1 MLKET
6 AKGLAKRL
14 LPRPIYSRAL
24 RPAVRALLSGA
35 FGRRGLPVDLG
46 GLGVF
51 RLAPDLYF
59 RGWERFGERHNSG
72 YARCIQAC
80 AGKSVFI
87 DVGAHVGLYALPV
100 SRTLAPGGE
109 VFAFEP
115 SESNYRYLVR
125 HVKYNGIDNIRAYS
139 LVIGDAS
146 KESVRFYEHVKGGS
160 GLGGL
165 TRRTK
170 RASDQFVELDRR
182 QVSLDEFCEEH
193 GVAPDV
199 IKIDVEG
206 AEYLVLE
213 GARRTLA
220 MHRPTMFLSLHP
232 AQLESL
238 GHSVRAVESLLASL
252 GYSVLSTD
260 GNPVEE
266 VGSGEYLCV
275 AGAPAG
281 AS

>member
-1 MLKET
+1 M
-6 AKGLAKRL
+6 
-14 LPRPIYSRAL
+14 
-24 RPAVRALLSGA
+24 
-35 FGRRGLPVDLG
+35 
-46 GLGVF
+46 
-51 RLAPDLYF
+51 
-59 RGWERFGERHNSG
+59 
-72 YARCIQAC
+72 
-80 AGKSVFI
+80 
-87 DVGAHVGLYALPV
+87 
-100 SRTLAPGGE
+100 
-109 VFAFEP
+109 
-115 SESNYRYLVR
+115 
-125 HVKYNGIDNIRAYS
+125 
-139 LVIGDAS
+139 
-146 KESVRFYEHVKGGS
+146 
-160 GLGGL
+160 
-165 TRRTK
+165 
-170 RASDQFVELDRR
+170 
-182 QVSLDEFCEEH
+182 
-193 GVAPDV
+193 APDV

-238 GHSVRAVESLLASL
+238 GHSVRAVESLLGSL